1 MKNNI
6 AICAVLS
13 ILVMPL
19 STFSMRWDTK
29 KTSVQKL
36 HDLQYYLDQAEKR
49 GEKKSYWEL
58 LKQSFSNS
66 LVGGLVGAFFQ
77 VFNPY
82 HAEYQYVNRGELMTP
97 KYPGVYETHS
107 LMFRTPWLQEKTI
120 PKIVLT
126 GAALGAASSLYN
138 QYRAATPGWK
148 EQLNILKKR
157 IDLSGP
163 VVEVD
168 GKTYL
173 VSKKFNNTNNINNPK
188 MRKNQIY
195 LMPTDEHLGDVF
207 DTIINQWSGQVIVQ
221 QETGPEDIEA
231 VIVRAAPG
239 VPSTGWRFINKRILP
254 RIIVQVKEGKIWP
267 VLKQL
272 VGHFT
277 PQHPHRSPYGEGIG
291 SKPTHSASSDD
302 IDLIFVDSEHITGPK
317 D

>member
-1 MKNNI
+1 
-6 AICAVLS
+6 
-13 ILVMPL
+13 
-19 STFSMRWDTK
+19 MRWDTK

-148 EQLNILKKR
+148 EQLNMLEKH

-173 VSKKFNNTNNINNPK
+173 ASKKFNNTTNINNPK

-195 LMPTDEHLGDVF
+195 FMPTDEHLGDVF
-207 DTIINQWSGQVIVQ
+207 NAIHDPLNIEPN
-221 QETGPEDIEA
+221 DIEA

-254 RIIVQVKEGKIWP
+254 RIIVQVKEEKILP

-277 PQHPHRSPYGEGIG
+277 PQQPHRSPYGEGIG
-291 SKPTHSASSDD
+291 SKPTHSEPCDY
-302 IDLIFVDSEHITGPK
+302 IDLIFVDLESITDSK

>member
-1 MKNNI
+1 MKNNV

-19 STFSMRWDTK
+19 VTLSMLQWEEEEEGNKPRFVQGATINVSTNPPREIPTRN
-29 KTSVQKL
+29 L
-36 HDLQYYLDQAEKR
+36 YYYKNQAKKR
-49 GEKKSYWEL
+49 GEKKSYWKL
-58 LKQSFSNS
+58 LKQTAKS
-66 LVGGLVGAFFQ
+66 LVIWGACGAGFQ
-77 VFNPY
+77 SC
-82 HAEYQYVNRGELMTP
+82 TP
-97 KYPGVYETHS
+97 HDTKET
-107 LMFRTPWLQEKTI
+107 LLKTAA
-120 PKIVLT
+120 LT
-126 GAALGAASSLYN
+126 GATGALVSGGSALYN
-138 QYRAATPGWK
+138 RYRAATPGWK
-148 EQLNILKKR
+148 NQLNILEKH

-173 VSKKFNNTNNINNPK
+173 ASKKFNNTTNINNPK

-195 LMPTDEHLGDVF
+195 FMPTDEHLGDVF
-207 DTIINQWSGQVIVQ
+207 NAIHDPLNIEPN
-221 QETGPEDIEA
+221 DIEA

-239 VPSTGWRFINKRILP
+239 VPSTGWRFINKRIFP